1 MRALPFAVP
10 AFALW
15 AGATLAQ
22 EAIDRRL
29 VDAGFVMRSV
39 DTPKQMEQ
47 ARRLPQ
53 RTIVSRMRDGQ
64 RHYLYADTEYC
75 RCVLA
80 GNAQAL
86 QAYRDMA
93 LPPVRLPRRHR
104 AARRQSGKPG
114 GPGHGL
120 RLHGSRAGP
129 HSEFPVLSRRKNGHR
144 RWSGSGQQCTTAL
157 ALFLSLGGAV
167 RKRLERIP
175 IGRNWNALQVP
186 CVGSNNQ
193 VRRVASRKDRPGET
207 SASRI

>member
-1 MRALPFAVP
+1 MRAVPFAVL

-29 VDAGFVMRSV
+29 VDAGYVMRSV

-53 RTIVSRMRDGQ
+53 RTIVSRMSDGQ

-93 LPPVRLPRRHR
+93 LAPVPLPGDTAPR
-104 AARRQSGKPG
+104 AINPEN
-114 GPGHGL
+114 L
-120 RLHGSRAGP
+120 
-129 HSEFPVLSRRKNGHR
+129 V
-144 RWSGSGQQCTTAL
+144 
-157 ALFLSLGGAV
+157 V
-167 RKRLERIP
+167 RDMDSDFMDLEPDHILNFRF
-175 IGRNWNALQVP
+175 
-186 CVGSNNQ
+186 
-193 VRRVASRKDRPGET
+193 
-207 SASRI
+207 

>member
-1 MRALPFAVP
+1 VPPPELALGTTPLPRSSVFMSVFDCHVNRAPVRGRVCSCFVRTTGESSVLFPMREISSMRALPFAAL
-10 AFALW
+10 AFALG

-22 EAIDRRL
+22 EAIDRKL

-86 QAYRDMA
+86 QAYRDIAM
-93 LPPVRLPRRHR
+93 PPVPLP
-104 AARRQSGKPG
+104 GD
-114 GPGHGL
+114 
-120 RLHGSRAGP
+120 
-129 HSEFPVLSRRKNGHR
+129 
-144 RWSGSGQQCTTAL
+144 TAPRGINPENL
-157 ALFLSLGGAV
+157 VV
-167 RKRLERIP
+167 RDMDSDFMDLEPDHILNFRF
-175 IGRNWNALQVP
+175 
-186 CVGSNNQ
+186 
-193 VRRVASRKDRPGET
+193 
-207 SASRI
+207 

>member
-1 MRALPFAVP
+1 MRAVPFAVL

-53 RTIVSRMRDGQ
+53 RTIVSRMSDGQ

-93 LPPVRLPRRHR
+93 LAPVPLPGDTAPR
-104 AARRQSGKPG
+104 AINPEN
-114 GPGHGL
+114 L
-120 RLHGSRAGP
+120 
-129 HSEFPVLSRRKNGHR
+129 V
-144 RWSGSGQQCTTAL
+144 
-157 ALFLSLGGAV
+157 V
-167 RKRLERIP
+167 RDMDSDFMDLEPDHILNFRF
-175 IGRNWNALQVP
+175 
-186 CVGSNNQ
+186 
-193 VRRVASRKDRPGET
+193 
-207 SASRI
+207 

>member
-1 MRALPFAVP
+1 MRALPCSVL

-22 EAIDRRL
+22 EAIDRKL

-53 RTIVSRMRDGQ
+53 RTIVSRMSDGQ

-93 LPPVRLPRRHR
+93 LAPVPLPGDTAPR
-104 AARRQSGKPG
+104 AINPEN
-114 GPGHGL
+114 L
-120 RLHGSRAGP
+120 
-129 HSEFPVLSRRKNGHR
+129 V
-144 RWSGSGQQCTTAL
+144 
-157 ALFLSLGGAV
+157 V
-167 RKRLERIP
+167 RDMDSDFMDLEPDHILNFRF
-175 IGRNWNALQVP
+175 
-186 CVGSNNQ
+186 
-193 VRRVASRKDRPGET
+193 
-207 SASRI
+207 

>member
-1 MRALPFAVP
+1 MRALPLSVP

-53 RTIVSRMRDGQ
+53 RTIVSRMKDGQ

-93 LPPVRLPRRHR
+93 LAPVPLP
-104 AARRQSGKPG
+104 GD
-114 GPGHGL
+114 
-120 RLHGSRAGP
+120 
-129 HSEFPVLSRRKNGHR
+129 
-144 RWSGSGQQCTTAL
+144 TAPRGVNPENL
-157 ALFLSLGGAV
+157 VV
-167 RKRLERIP
+167 RDMDSDFMDLEPDHILNFRF
-175 IGRNWNALQVP
+175 
-186 CVGSNNQ
+186 
-193 VRRVASRKDRPGET
+193 
-207 SASRI
+207 

>member
-1 MRALPFAVP
+1 MRALSYAVL
-10 AFALW
+10 AFAPW
-15 AGATLAQ
+15 ADATLAQ

-53 RTIVSRMRDGQ
+53 RTIVSRMSDGQ

-93 LPPVRLPRRHR
+93 LPPVQLP
-104 AARRQSGKPG
+104 GD
-114 GPGHGL
+114 
-120 RLHGSRAGP
+120 
-129 HSEFPVLSRRKNGHR
+129 
-144 RWSGSGQQCTTAL
+144 TAPRGINPENL
-157 ALFLSLGGAV
+157 VV
-167 RKRLERIP
+167 RDMDSDFMDLEPDHILNFRF
-175 IGRNWNALQVP
+175 
-186 CVGSNNQ
+186 
-193 VRRVASRKDRPGET
+193 
-207 SASRI
+207 

>member
-1 MRALPFAVP
+1 MRVLPFAAL
-10 AFALW
+10 AFALG

-22 EAIDRRL
+22 EAIDRKL

-53 RTIVSRMRDGQ
+53 RTIVSRMSDGQ

-93 LPPVRLPRRHR
+93 LAPVPLPGDTAPR
-104 AARRQSGKPG
+104 AINPEN
-114 GPGHGL
+114 L
-120 RLHGSRAGP
+120 
-129 HSEFPVLSRRKNGHR
+129 V
-144 RWSGSGQQCTTAL
+144 
-157 ALFLSLGGAV
+157 V
-167 RKRLERIP
+167 RDMDSDFMDLEPDHILNFRF
-175 IGRNWNALQVP
+175 
-186 CVGSNNQ
+186 
-193 VRRVASRKDRPGET
+193 
-207 SASRI
+207 

>member
-1 MRALPFAVP
+1 MRAVPFAVL

-53 RTIVSRMRDGQ
+53 RTIVSRMSDGQ

-86 QAYRDMA
+86 QAYRDIA
-93 LPPVRLPRRHR
+93 LPSVPLPGDTAPRGINPENLVVRDMD
-104 AARRQSGKPG
+104 SD
-114 GPGHGL
+114 
-120 RLHGSRAGP
+120 
-129 HSEFPVLSRRKNGHR
+129 FMD
-144 RWSGSGQQCTTAL
+144 
-157 ALFLSLGGAV
+157 
-167 RKRLERIP
+167 LEPDHILNFRF
-175 IGRNWNALQVP
+175 
-186 CVGSNNQ
+186 
-193 VRRVASRKDRPGET
+193 
-207 SASRI
+207 